1 MRYTADMETHHDA
14 VEPRDELRATVL
26 GSGSGGNALAVCR
39 GRDTLLLDCGFSAR
53 EVERRLRAAGV
64 DPASV
69 RAVLVSHEHSDH
81 LRGVRV
87 FATRRCV
94 PVYASRGTT
103 AASGLDA
110 LVPDART
117 VEPGARLRFGALS
130 VTAFRTSH
138 DAAEPL
144 GFRFDAPCGSSLGV
158 LTDSGD
164 VTDEAREA
172 LAGCTV
178 LAIETNHDEEM
189 LERGPYPWFLKRR
202 IRSAEGHLSNAAA
215 ARLVAEL
222 ASDRLER
229 VVGLHLSA
237 TNNTVPLASASL
249 AEALRRLCHRA
260 SVGTAAQES
269 SCLLTA

>member
-1 MRYTADMETHHDA
+1 M
-14 VEPRDELRATVL
+14 LRATVL
-26 GSGSGGNALAVCR
+26 GSGSGGNALAVCC
-39 GRDTLLLDCGFSAR
+39 GADTLLLDCGFSAR
-53 EVERRLRAAGV
+53 EAERRLRTAGI

-69 RAVLVSHEHSDH
+69 RAVLLSHEHSDH

-87 FATRRCV
+87 FATRWRV

-110 LVPDART
+110 QVPDART
-117 VEPGARLRFGALS
+117 VEPGGRLAFGTLA

-138 DAAEPL
+138 DAVEPL
-144 GFRFDAPCGSSLGV
+144 GFRFDACCGSSLGV
-158 LTDSGD
+158 LTDSGR
-164 VTDEAREA
+164 VTGDARET
-172 LAGCTV
+172 LHGCTV

-202 IRSAEGHLSNAAA
+202 IRSAEGHLSNAEA
-215 ARLVAEL
+215 ARLVAEV

-237 TNNTVPLASASL
+237 TNNAAPLAAASL
-249 AEALRRLCHRA
+249 AEALRRLCHHA
-260 SVGTAAQES
+260 SVGTATQES
-269 SCLLTA
+269 PCLLMA

>member
-1 MRYTADMETHHDA
+1 MGDRVHTESSK
-14 VEPRDELRATVL
+14 VPLRAIAL
-26 GSGSGGNALAVCR
+26 GSGSAGNSLAVCCN
-39 GRDTLLLDCGFSAR
+39 GDTLLLDCGFSAR
-53 EVERRLRAAGV
+53 ETERRLRAAEI

-81 LRGVRV
+81 IRGVRV
-87 FATRRCV
+87 FAARRCV

-103 AASGLDA
+103 AISGLDA
-110 LVPDART
+110 LVPDARIVT
-117 VEPGARLRFGALS
+117 PGERLAIGTLA

-158 LTDSGD
+158 LTDSGH
-164 VTDEAREA
+164 VTGEACEILRE
-172 LAGCTV
+172 CTV

-215 ARLVAEL
+215 ARLVAEI

-237 TNNTVPLASASL
+237 TNNTASLAGASL

-260 SVGTAAQES
+260 AVRTATQES
-269 SCLLTA
+269 SCPLTA